1 MSPIAPSRSSS
12 LVVPSS
18 STVTLRPSPL
28 PAHASKA
35 GANFAFVTT

>member
-18 STVTLRPSPL
+18 ITFTAGPGRCA
-28 PAHASKA
+28 AHASKA
-35 GANFAFVTT
+35 GANFPFVTR

>member
-1 MSPIAPSRSSS
+1 MSPIAPSLSSS

-18 STVTLRPSPL
+18 ITVTSGRVA
-28 PAHASKA
+28 AHARKC

>member
-1 MSPIAPSRSSS
+1 MSPIAPSLSSS

-18 STVTLRPSPL
+18 ITVTSGRAV
-28 PAHASKA
+28 AHSRKC